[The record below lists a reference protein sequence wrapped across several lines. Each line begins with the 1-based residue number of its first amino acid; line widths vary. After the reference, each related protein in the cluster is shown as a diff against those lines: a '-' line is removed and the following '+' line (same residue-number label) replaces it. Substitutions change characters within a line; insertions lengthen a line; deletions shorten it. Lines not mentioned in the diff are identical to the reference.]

1 MRWVVLWLA
10 LGWAQ
15 VWEIRALLE
24 GRGDREVVLRFLS
37 SSGEKVVNTRL
48 REGKAQVRLEE
59 NLSFKEVILQA
70 EGYLPVKLFYNP
82 TEGWLLDF
90 TRPANLHSKSG
101 YIIQQGRAVLAAGEL
116 GSLPEETQP
125 TINAYDIEL
134 FLQAY
139 RQQDLRADFTGDG
152 KVDEQD
158 FGLLLKNQALLL
170 RTEL

>member
-1 MRWVVLWLA
+1 MRWFVLWLA

-15 VWEIRALLE
+15 VWEVRALLE
-24 GRGDREVVLRFLS
+24 GRGEGEIVLHFLS

-48 REGKAQVRLEE
+48 REGRAQIRLEKGF
-59 NLSFKEVILQA
+59 SFREVILRA
-70 EGYLPVKLFYNP
+70 EGYLPVRLLSNH
-82 TEGWLLDF
+82 TEGGLLDF
-90 TRPANLHSKSG
+90 TRPANLHPKSG
-101 YIIQQGRAVLAAGEL
+101 YLIHQGKAILAAGEL

-134 FLQAY
+134 FLQAHK
-139 RQQDLRADFTGDG
+139 RQDLRADFTGDG

-158 FGLLLKNQALLL
+158 LKLLLKNQALLL